1 MSTRTLLIV
10 YPYVVNVS
18 KQQCILGYALKY
30 TAHIVNSGRRYFFFL
45 LFIRYLYAR
54 ARTRMHT
61 HTARALRR
69 NCFAL
74 VAVYAS
80 LVLTQLDAAPCG
92 PLSPPSGKVMCI
104 LSRVICARADEGQVK
119 AI

>member
-1 MSTRTLLIV
+1 MHKHACTRT
-10 YPYVVNVS
+10 
-18 KQQCILGYALKY
+18 QTRTQCE
-30 TAHIVNSGRRYFFFL
+30 S
-45 LFIRYLYAR
+45 
-54 ARTRMHT
+54 
-61 HTARALRR
+61 LRR
-69 NCFAL
+69 DCFAL

-104 LSRVICARADEGQVK
+104 LSRVIYARAGEDQVK

>member
-1 MSTRTLLIV
+1 MHA
-10 YPYVVNVS
+10 NMH
-18 KQQCILGYALKY
+18 A
-30 TAHIVNSGRRYFFFL
+30 N
-45 LFIRYLYAR
+45 
-54 ARTRMHT
+54 MHT
-61 HTARALRR
+61 VRSLRR

-104 LSRVICARADEGQVK
+104 LSRVICARVDEDQVK
-119 AI
+119 AF